1 MKSLFSNPNY
11 ISCHFLIWLVELS
24 ARSGLGSYYVEI
36 LCKHT
41 DTGEIKS
48 TPSLCLSIK
57 LFTWGGVPILWPLMY
72 KIYEN
77 CFCLKEQS
85 RANRHYF
92 HCFGPP
98 SSKNELLKHDMLFV
112 DMYLRMFQ
120 FM

>member
-57 LFTWGGVPILWPLMY
+57 LFTWGGPNTLATDV
-72 KIYEN
+72 
-77 CFCLKEQS
+77 
-85 RANRHYF
+85 
-92 HCFGPP
+92 
-98 SSKNELLKHDMLFV
+98 
-112 DMYLRMFQ
+112 
-120 FM
+120 